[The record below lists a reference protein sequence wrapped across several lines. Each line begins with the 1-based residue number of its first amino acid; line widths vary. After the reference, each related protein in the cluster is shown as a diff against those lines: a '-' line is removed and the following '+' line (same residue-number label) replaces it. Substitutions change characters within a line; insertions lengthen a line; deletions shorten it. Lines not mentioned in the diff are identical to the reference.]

1 MAVRAAA
8 ESREPAPW
16 VTWTHPA
23 PSRCPRLPAV
33 IVPGVGTFFSE
44 TSAPIDAAAPS
55 NVAMKPIKPQFGVAI
70 PSFEGR
76 STQNPRYHFDIV
88 AGRYVVLSFIGSAR
102 ELPSQRVLSDVLAA
116 RGEVFDDQRAAF
128 FAVSIDPT
136 DESSGRLKDAL
147 PGVHVLWDI
156 DRKISRLF
164 GAMAP
169 EGDTTSREPY
179 RPFSLVLDA
188 RQRVVAIVPLAH
200 PIERHVPQLL
210 EALAALP
217 PLDSAP
223 SFAPVLEIPR
233 VFEPEVC
240 QSLMQYYDQLGG
252 GDSGF
257 MVEVDGKTV
266 GVHDYSH
273 KRRRD
278 QEIND
283 AALQKACMVRVHDR
297 VLPEIAK
304 AFQFHAT
311 RIERYIVACYEAEA
325 GGHFR
330 AHRDNTTRG
339 TAHRRF
345 AVSLVLNT
353 GEFDGGELRFPE
365 FGAQRYSPPA
375 GGAIVFSCSLLHELS
390 PVTSGRRFA
399 FLPFLYDEAAAKIR
413 QDNEQ
418 YVANRKKR

>member
-1 MAVRAAA
+1 
-8 ESREPAPW
+8 
-16 VTWTHPA
+16 
-23 PSRCPRLPAV
+23 
-33 IVPGVGTFFSE
+33 
-44 TSAPIDAAAPS
+44 
-55 NVAMKPIKPQFGVAI
+55 MKPIKPQFGVAV
-70 PSFEGR
+70 PRFEGR
-76 STQNPRYHFDIV
+76 TSQNANYHFDTV
-88 AGRYVVLSFIGSAR
+88 AGRYIVLSFLGSAR

-116 RGEVFDDQRAAF
+116 RGGVFNDQRAAF
-128 FAVSIDPT
+128 FAVSIDPV
-136 DESSGRLKDAL
+136 DESSRRLRDVL
-147 PGVHVLWDI
+147 PGVHVLWDF

-169 EGDTTSREPY
+169 DGDTTSAEAY

-188 RQRVVAIVPLAH
+188 RLRVVAIVPLAQ
-200 PIERHVPQLL
+200 PVERHVPQLL
-210 EALAALP
+210 DALAALP
-217 PLDSAP
+217 PLDTAP

-240 QSLMQYYDQLGG
+240 QALMRYYEQLGG

-257 MVEVDGKTV
+257 MLDVDGKTV
-266 GVHDYSH
+266 GVYDHNH

-283 AALQKACMVRVHDR
+283 AGLQKACMVRIHDR
-297 VLPEIAK
+297 VVPELEK

-311 RIERYIVACYEAEA
+311 RIERYIVACYDAET

-353 GEFDGGELRFPE
+353 GEFEGGQLRFPE

-390 PVTSGRRFA
+390 PVTRGRRYA

-413 QDNEQ
+413 RENEQ
-418 YVANRKKR
+418 YLTHRKG